1 MPPIPG
7 GAVATA
13 SRSKAQLL
21 RSWCHP
27 TRARA
32 LWLSGNPAGLKCAEA
47 CRQRPVSC
55 SLPLAPHKILS
66 VLSTSYGT
74 LNQKPGA
81 RMWTPNSRG
90 SFYHDTYER
99 TPSLQKQPYVVF
111 KLARN
116 RSSRQSCT
124 DAAARFV
131 SVVAFSYRGP
141 TCGGRKLF
149 NSRQCQLDVKL
160 KRLRDSAGRC
170 QG

>member
-1 MPPIPG
+1 MPEV
-7 GAVATA
+7 AVATA

-32 LWLSGNPAGLKCAEA
+32 LWLSGNPAGLKCTEA
-47 CRQRPVSC
+47 CRQRAVSC

-74 LNQKPGA
+74 LNQKTGA
-81 RMWTPNSRG
+81 RMRTPNSRG
-90 SFYHDTYER
+90 SFYNDTYR

-141 TCGGRKLF
+141 HHVGDQKAL
-149 NSRQCQLDVKL
+149 Q
-160 KRLRDSAGRC
+160 
-170 QG
+170 